1 MKKIFFISGV
11 VLITVGSANAQNIIN
26 GNPFYSPAAGRFYNV
41 LTPIELN
48 TKFEQFYM
56 RDEFGYGITDALT
69 VSLSTSGSY
78 DSSDN
83 PQFGKWAWNDLELGL
98 DWSILTQGEKQA
110 DVYASV
116 KQIYNTKD
124 GLETVAYNWT
134 AGARVGRVTDTWT
147 LAGIVEL
154 DYQKDDLPHREHDAW
169 AMTVGM
175 QGQYVI
181 DSTWNLVG
189 GVLFDFDLFDEYYD
203 GERLRIELGA
213 NYNISPTKY
222 LGLLMSKDVVHGFED
237 APMSFKFQFGADF

>member
-1 MKKIFFISGV
+1 MKKILFV
-11 VLITVGSANAQNIIN
+11 PVATVLVATSASAANVIN
-26 GNPFYSPAAGRFYNV
+26 GNPFYSPAAGRFYNI

-78 DSSDN
+78 DSSDD
-83 PQFGKWAWNDLELGL
+83 PEFGKWAWNDLELGL

-147 LAGIVEL
+147 VAGVVEL
-154 DYQKDDLPHREHDAW
+154 DYLKDDLPHFNRDAW
-169 AMTVGM
+169 AMTVGI
-175 QGQYVI
+175 QGQYLI
-181 DSTWNLVG
+181 DSSWNLVAG
-189 GVLFDFDLFDEYYD
+189 LMFDFDLFDEYYD
-203 GERLRIELGA
+203 GERLRLGFGI
-213 NYNISPTKY
+213 NYNIDAFKY
-222 LGLLMSKDVVHGFED
+222 IGFYTEKDVVHSFER
-237 APMSFKFQFGADF
+237 APMAFKVQFGVDF